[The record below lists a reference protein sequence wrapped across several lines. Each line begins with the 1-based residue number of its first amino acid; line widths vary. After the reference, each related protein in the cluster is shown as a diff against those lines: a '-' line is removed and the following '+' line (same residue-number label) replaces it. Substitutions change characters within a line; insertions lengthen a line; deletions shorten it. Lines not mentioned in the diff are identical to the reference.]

1 MNRRRIRNIISALAV
16 LGIVALAALGFT
28 AATTTPAEAIM
39 CWTDTGTCPW
49 W

>member
-1 MNRRRIRNIISALAV
+1 MNYHRICSV
-16 LGIVALAALGFT
+16 LTALAALGFT
-28 AATTTPAEAIM
+28 AATTTSAEAFM